1 MTYVETVRQLSNDAE
16 QMEFIYQE
24 AVSSGEADA
33 FAAAI
38 DANYAE
44 AMDNL
49 LYAAWYYRLAHV
61 AAKAKGR
68 VIAWG
73 WAIPLAVLN
82 GLLLWFLSDNQ
93 RFTVQ
98 LTNPLTGLEV
108 DLLPAVALLAAPIS
122 AAVIVLFLAAAGD
135 RRWGRVLAIVLGLG
149 ALSAYVLLVFPQ
161 LGTRV
166 FQEQYVSLMVM
177 HLALLAWAGVGV
189 LVLTRQGHPENS
201 FAFLIKSLEAFVMAG
216 LFAIAGLLF
225 TGITFGL
232 FQALGMEPPD
242 VVIRLF
248 IAGGAGLL
256 AVLAVAVIYDPTVE
270 PARQA
275 FDEGLSKLIATLMR
289 LLLPL
294 ALLVLVIYLGFIPF
308 NFSEPFENRDVLIIY
323 NAMLFAVIAL
333 LVGATPVSRAELGQP
348 PTQTWLRRG
357 LIALAALALIVSL
370 YALAAIL
377 YRTAI
382 DRLTPNRLTFI
393 GWNVINIGIL
403 VWLLIKQWQAR
414 RGDWLAALQAT
425 FAAGMFAYVLWVLVI
440 ILALPWLFGVD
451 QADVANLPVSVQ
463 RLIYE
468 EPYPILL
475 KCGAS
480 PHIYLLEDG
489 TKRWIQDI
497 PTFEARGYRWNDV
510 EFVTCGDLRAVPDGQ
525 PIPPDAGVPPQP

>member
-1 MTYVETVRQLSNDAE
+1 MTYLETVRQLSNDAE
-16 QMEFIYQE
+16 QMEFVYQQ
-24 AVSSGEADA
+24 AVGSGETDA

-38 DANYAE
+38 DANYAD

-49 LYAAWYYRLAHV
+49 LYAAWYYRLAH
-61 AAKAKGR
+61 AASKAKGR

-73 WAIPLAVLN
+73 WAVPLAVLN
-82 GLLLWFLSDNQ
+82 GLLLWILSDDQ
-93 RFTVQ
+93 RFTIE
-98 LTNPLTGLEV
+98 LTNPLTGLEIDV
-108 DLLPAVALLAAPIS
+108 VPAVALLAAPIS

-135 RRWGRVLAIVLGLG
+135 RLWGRVLAIVLGLA

-166 FQEQYVSLMVM
+166 FQEQYLTLMVM
-177 HLALLAWAGVGV
+177 HLALLAWAGVGA
-189 LVLTRQGHPENS
+189 LLLARHANPRNR
-201 FAFLIKSLEAFVMAG
+201 FAFLIKSLEAFVVAG

-242 VVIRLF
+242 VIIRLF
-248 IAGGAGLL
+248 VAGGAGLL

-270 PARQA
+270 PAHQA
-275 FDEGLSKLIATLMR
+275 FDEGLSRLIATLMR

-294 ALLVLVIYLGFIPF
+294 ALLVLAIYLGFIPF

-333 LVGATPVSRAELGQP
+333 LVGASPVSRAELGQR
-348 PTQTWLRRG
+348 TQTWLRRG
-357 LIALAALALIVSL
+357 IIALAALALVVSL

-403 VWLLIKQWQAR
+403 VWLLIKQWRAG

-425 FAAGMFAYVLWVLVI
+425 FAAGMFAYIFWVLVI
-440 ILALPWLFGVD
+440 ILALPWLFGID
-451 QADVANLPVSVQ
+451 QAGVANLPVSVQ

-468 EPYPILL
+468 EPYPVLL

-489 TKRWIQDI
+489 AKRWIQDI

-510 EFVTCGDLRAVPDGQ
+510 EFVSCADLRSVPDGP